1 MKPLSPNLLPLWVF
15 WMQIIQSLVSS
26 WMFCKPLP
34 PITMYRQSFKKQW
47 RKHLYSNYSRIN
59 WYMPIRYQAEN
70 QMVKN
75 IVFEAIFS
83 VPKDLQFLTTHVC
96 FKLLF
101 LWLASFSFYYILYWG
116 FSNYFVPT
124 IHSFYF
130 WFTWIL
136 L

>member
-1 MKPLSPNLLPLWVF
+1 MLRSVINTDYYFFSFLFLIYIFSPFLPSLTHSFLPSFLFTSVPFFFFFRVLAWELFWQKSVF
-15 WMQIIQSLVSS
+15 LGFIFFWD
-26 WMFCKPLP
+26 
-34 PITMYRQSFKKQW
+34 
-47 RKHLYSNYSRIN
+47 
-59 WYMPIRYQAEN
+59 
-70 QMVKN
+70 KN

-96 FKLLF
+96 FKLLS